1 MREPLV
7 EGSTTALVEQCDA
20 VLLDLDGVLYIG
32 ASAIEGAP
40 EAVAAVT
47 AAGVAIAFVTNNAS
61 RTPATVAE
69 HLRSLGIPAGPHDV
83 VTSAQATATVL
94 AATVP
99 PGSRVLVV
107 GGDGLWAAL
116 REKGLVPVRSR
127 AEDPA
132 AVAQGFSPDVG
143 WRMLAEGT
151 AAVRGGLPWVASNLD
166 LTIPTDLGISPGNG
180 TLVQVIA
187 SASGRRPVVAGKPE
201 TPLHLESA
209 KRVNSHHPLVVGDRL
224 DTDIEGANRAG
235 VPSLLVLTGVTTVDD
250 LLRAPPEH
258 RPTYLAEGLDD
269 GLLQPHPPVL
279 QHRPSGWG
287 CDGWLC
293 QAVDGHLR
301 LTGGGHRASAVRA
314 LSVATWE
321 SGLGLTDV
329 DDRALRALL
338 DPQTPR
344 R

>member
-7 EGSTTALVEQCDA
+7 GSTTALVKQCDA
-20 VLLDLDGVLYIG
+20 VLFDLDGVLYVG
-32 ASAIEGAP
+32 ASAVEGARD
-40 EAVAAVT
+40 AVAAVT

-69 HLRSLGIPAGPHDV
+69 HLRSLGIPARPEDV

-94 AATVP
+94 AATLSA
-99 PGSRVLVV
+99 GSRVLVV
-107 GGDGLWAAL
+107 GGEGLWEAL
-116 REKGLVPVRSR
+116 REKGLVPVGSR
-127 AEDPA
+127 AEGPV
-132 AVAQGFSPDVG
+132 AVAQGFAPDVG

-151 AAVRGGLPWVASNLD
+151 AAVRDGLPWVASNLD

-209 KRVNSHHPLVVGDRL
+209 KRVDSRHPLVVGDRL

-258 RPTYLAEGLDD
+258 RPTYLAEGLDA
-269 GLLQPHPPVL
+269 GLLHPHPPVL
-279 QHRPSGWG
+279 RHGPSRWA
-287 CDGWLC
+287 CDGWAC
-293 QAVDGHLR
+293 DAVDGRLQ
-301 LTGGGHRASAVRA
+301 LTGGGRRASAVRA
-314 LSVATWE
+314 LCVATWE
-321 SGLGLTDV
+321 SGLGLRDV
-329 DDRALRALL
+329 DDRALRV
-338 DPQTPR
+338 
-344 R
+344 